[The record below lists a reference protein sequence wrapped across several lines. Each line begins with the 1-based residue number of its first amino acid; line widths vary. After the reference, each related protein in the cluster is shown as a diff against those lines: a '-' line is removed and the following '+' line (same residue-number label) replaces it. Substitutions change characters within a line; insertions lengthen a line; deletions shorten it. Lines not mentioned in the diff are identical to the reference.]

1 MKDKIKVII
10 VEPNKEPYTIE
21 DKYIE
26 YKLYGL
32 IYYPFEKLEIEKNI
46 FVIYSKEATS
56 ANQNMFPKNRQVKG
70 HQIYGTFAVVK
81 IQNNEYVSLTEK
93 EIVELKQ
100 YFK

>member
-1 MKDKIKVII
+1 MKDKIKALI
-10 VEPNKEPYTIE
+10 VEQNKEPYTIE
-21 DKYIE
+21 SKYIDD
-26 YKLYGL
+26 KLYGL

-56 ANQNMFPKNRQVKG
+56 ANQNIFPKNSQVAG
-70 HQIYGTFAVVK
+70 RQIYGTFAVVK
-81 IQNNEYVSLTEK
+81 IQNKKYVSLTEK

>member
-1 MKDKIKVII
+1 MKEKIKALI
-10 VEPNKEPYTIE
+10 VEPKKEPYTIE
-21 DKYIE
+21 SKYIE
-26 YKLYGL
+26 DKLYGL
-32 IYYPFEKLEIEKNI
+32 IYYPFEKLEVEKNI

-56 ANQNMFPKNRQVKG
+56 ANEKMFPKNRQVEG

>member
-1 MKDKIKVII
+1 MKDKIKALI
-10 VEPNKEPYTIE
+10 VEPNKKPYTIE
-21 DKYIE
+21 HKYIE
-26 YKLYGL
+26 DKLYGL
-32 IYYPFEKLEIEKNI
+32 RYYPFEKLEIEKDI
-46 FVIYSKEATS
+46 FIIFSKEAKL
-56 ANQNMFPKNRQVKG
+56 NEKMFPKNRQVEG